1 MKWGGLRESRYA
13 SKTPGQKYWQH
24 EQSRVHYTIQNESE
38 GCCWWSYEPGSQG
51 LSGLQLE
58 IGARRAPN
66 MLCYVEHVPMT
77 CKYLQWPFSVWCFF
91 KVWRVWFRRQPDH
104 IDPVWQVVEAGKG
117 DRRVE
122 RDHHWHRHRLQED
135 QQRLH
140 LAEFQPVSG
149 VPWRVDKQ
157 KGLEDTRGGF
167 PANANHPNL
176 NCGESC
182 SGCLIHWLEIAHPTD
197 FIF

>member
-1 MKWGGLRESRYA
+1 
-13 SKTPGQKYWQH
+13 
-24 EQSRVHYTIQNESE
+24 
-38 GCCWWSYEPGSQG
+38 
-51 LSGLQLE
+51 
-58 IGARRAPN
+58 

-135 QQRLH
+135 QQGLPGTQLQLLEAVPAGACHKEGPLRARGRDKIRKLFKNIKGSLPRQKRLFFLTH
-140 LAEFQPVSG
+140 CWGGSQTHVQENMLQILLHIEDV
-149 VPWRVDKQ
+149 VD
-157 KGLEDTRGGF
+157 D
-167 PANANHPNL
+167 
-176 NCGESC
+176 
-182 SGCLIHWLEIAHPTD
+182 
-197 FIF
+197 